1 MFESYENPSV
11 KSSDSNAASSKLS
24 AQIFSDPKD
33 FLSTLQSSF
42 KQLSHGHDQLT
53 AADLKLDAAD
63 PTLDAKTRA
72 AAQIGF
78 DHFKDFAGLSYQ
90 GEPAAHNTPKQNDAI
105 TSGDLSFAQDMNNH
119 DTLSYKLENI
129 ARDTAV
135 GVMGAAAGAFGGLVG
150 TYELSTGI
158 GLFGGAGTAIGAL
171 AVGWVAVGAGGVGLM
186 GYAGYKAVTENSRM
200 NNVADKD
207 SAMFKSWLDKP

>member
-1 MFESYENPSV
+1 MRKKLAGQARQRFYLILSKKALLLSRPEHVENSPAPRLLPNVSPVTIDSSEGLVMFESYENPSV

-135 GVMGAAAGAFGGLVG
+135 GVMGAAAGVFRRP
-150 TYELSTGI
+150 
-158 GLFGGAGTAIGAL
+158 
-171 AVGWVAVGAGGVGLM
+171 
-186 GYAGYKAVTENSRM
+186 SRH
-200 NNVADKD
+200 
-207 SAMFKSWLDKP
+207 L